1 MKNPSRCE
9 HAFFTRGIHRTTRH
23 LRRLGGLVVLLLVVT
38 LAHAQPSKVYPTDP
52 AEFISTFESQINK
65 FGDKDLGQYL
75 KGFAEQ
81 WNAGV
86 FTAAEQEQFISQTNV
101 MLLKNY
107 APNPEIVEYSKAFAA
122 IKSDKS
128 FGKIDVVEF
137 FKVTEMCLQ
146 DVQRPDVIRYY
157 KFIQEFCNTGA
168 AFRTSNAAWTF
179 SQPNPKLGFT
189 SYKSEELNKTVYF
202 PYLSFAST
210 DLIFRNAND
219 STKIYG
225 TRGDLNILN
234 RMFNADGGKI
244 DWSKMKMDPN
254 DVYAEVGKYG
264 LNLNYSFVKIDTV
277 TFYYKSLLSKPLK
290 GKYEDINKGYRD
302 INKANYPY
310 FRSYEGDVVIENFI
324 PNVRY
329 SGGFSLR
336 GIKKIGSAYFKL
348 VDIEKKPEKAPT
360 LHKKTKEEEAAEKEA
375 EELAEE
381 YGYEYDESAYYLDE
395 GTEFIEETWDE
406 EELNPESDGT
416 DEPGGDFQGFGE
428 IDMDMF
434 NKELKL
440 FKAQLTIF
448 RGDKPAM
455 NLRALEFV
463 LDMDKL
469 VSKRT
474 EVALY
479 ITDEDSITHPS
490 VEVIYNVDS
499 TEITLIKEV
508 KDKFARQP
516 FLSPYHKYY
525 LYFDAIRWKTNTD
538 IIQFTSV
545 IDKENKTSAI
555 ESKDFYNKMRW
566 NQFKGV
572 LSFNPIGAIYRYA
585 TTHPDETITPE
596 AIVQENG
603 QTHEVEALKLALVDV
618 EGSGFVT
625 WNRETQEIK
634 PLPKLFDWAQAA
646 RGRKDYDAIQVIS
659 KVSTGNNAELDL
671 KDLDMGMYGVPF
683 FSLSD
688 SQFVRAKPNQSY
700 VKVKKNRDLQF
711 DGIVA
716 AGKLDFYGRITKDSV
731 DMSGVEG
738 KFTFQY
744 DNYKILVDSLDS
756 LRFALVRQPPLGFQF
771 SKLQKALRG
780 TTIEGVTGAIYINK
794 PNNKNGLE
802 ALPEYPVFDSYTNSY
817 VYWFDPN
824 VRGGTYSKDRFYFS
838 IDPFVLDS
846 LETFNEAALFFEGEL
861 YSSEIFPKI
870 RQRLAV
876 MPDFTL
882 GLIQITPPDTGY
894 AAYKKGRFNGEIK
907 LDGGG
912 LSSNGTMDFLHSTAK
927 SDSFQMYFDSVR
939 AVTKEFFLPGGERD
953 GAYFPEIKANAV
965 NYKWLT
971 QEDVIEL
978 ETMNKGEPIVM
989 FGGEG
994 YFEGKLK
1001 ITKAGIVG
1009 DGKLTIGDV
1018 VIESHEIIFRE
1029 KDAKAETGTFAVND
1043 KQNPGKQLFVSKE
1056 VKIDYDVN
1064 THHSEFQAKKVGVAN
1079 SSFPQQKYVTSLSK
1093 GTYDRKTND
1102 LKLESMTPREEANF
1116 FISVDPLQDSLDYFA
1131 KSAYYNFD
1139 QQRIE
1144 VDGVKHIYVADAKIT
1159 PDKEKVVVKQDG
1171 FVDQLKDAL
1180 VEADQVTK
1188 HHSIYDADIEI
1199 QSSKR
1204 YTGSGKYNYRSF
1216 MGKEQFINMAEIKVL
1231 GDTLTTA
1238 KGEIK
1243 EEEKFYITER
1253 ILFRGSTT
1261 LLANQRFMNFKGQ
1274 VKIDSENK
1282 FFADKWF
1289 EFEVNNVNPDSVFIP
1304 IQKETLGKLVVGLHF
1319 IKRNRA
1325 FYSTFLGNKKDP
1337 LDTDVALATGGL
1349 TFDPKTNE
1357 FRIGP
1362 EAKLT
1367 GHEYRGT
1374 TSSLNDKDDVVT
1386 TAGLLALPY
1395 NFDKNTI
1402 TMALAGR
1409 WRDDRKARE
1418 VKAEMVGT
1426 FDFSCIPKEAWA
1438 KLADRARIETAIPPP
1453 GTNNDIVWTDYA
1465 LREGLAEFLDPK
1477 YNQKDENMDAFLA
1490 EVEKSTSFNDIKV
1503 GRKLPF
1509 ALVLSNMNFVW
1520 DDEYRVLWA
1529 NGAVGLIG
1537 INGEPINKT
1546 TTTNSKIE
1554 YCLGKTTPAGVSLG
1568 DTLRIYLEF
1577 SADASTDQSSWAF
1590 FEFRGGVLY
1599 TISSDLDGYNALLA
1613 AEIAKRK
1620 KSEGY
1625 RFELLPE
1632 EAKNEYLTRFVHRF
1646 IWRTG
1651 RPAPGSN
1658 RDPLEE
1664 GGGDDPNGG
1673 NGGNPD
1679 NPGGNGNPGGNPN
1692 GGPGGTVP
1700 PGDDKGTDD
1709 GEGGPLDDGLD
1720 DGGN

>member
-1 MKNPSRCE
+1 MQPSNHRGT
-9 HAFFTRGIHRTTRH
+9 HRPTRG
-23 LRRLGGLVVLLLVVT
+23 LRRIGGLVLFLLLAT
-38 LAHAQPSKVYPTDP
+38 FAQAQPSKVYPSVP
-52 AEFISTFESQINK
+52 SEFIATFESQINK
-65 FGDKDLGQYL
+65 FGDKDLAQYL
-75 KGFAEQ
+75 KGFTEQ
-81 WNAGV
+81 WNAGAY
-86 FTAAEQEQFISQTNV
+86 TAAEQEQFISQTNV

-107 APNPEIVEYSKAFAA
+107 SPNPEIVEYSKAFMAL
-122 IKSDKS
+122 KSDKS
-128 FGKIDVVEF
+128 FGKIDPVEF

-146 DVQRPDVIRYY
+146 DVPRPDVIRYY

-168 AFRTSNAAWTF
+168 AFRTSNSSWTF
-179 SQPNPKLGFT
+179 TQANPKLGFT
-189 SYKSEELNKTVYF
+189 THKAEDKTVYF
-202 PYLSFAST
+202 PYLSFGST
-210 DLIFRNAND
+210 DLIYRNAND

-225 TRGDLNILN
+225 TKGDLNILN

-244 DWSKMKMDPN
+244 DWSKMKLDPN
-254 DVYAEVGKYG
+254 DVYAEAGKYG

-277 TFYYKSLLSKPLK
+277 TFYYKSLLQKPLK

-336 GIKKIGSAYFKL
+336 GVKKIGSAYFKL
-348 VDIEKKPEKAPT
+348 VDIEEKPEKTAPV
-360 LHKKTKEEEAAEKEA
+360 HKKTKEEEQADKEA
-375 EELAEE
+375 EELAKE

-395 GTEFIEETWDE
+395 GTEFIEETWDD
-406 EELNPESDGT
+406 EELEPENDGT
-416 DEPGGDFQGFGE
+416 DEPGGDFEGFGE
-428 IDMDMF
+428 IDMSMF

-463 LDMDKL
+463 LDMEKL

-479 ITDEDSITHPS
+479 ITDTDSITHPS

-508 KDKFARQP
+508 KDKFSRQP

-585 TTHPDETITPE
+585 TTHPDEIITPE
-596 AIVQENG
+596 AVVEENG
-603 QTHEVEALKLALVDV
+603 QKHELEALKLALVDV
-618 EGSGFVT
+618 EGSGFVS
-625 WNRETQEIK
+625 WNRETHEIK

-659 KVSTGNNAELDL
+659 KVGTGNNAELDL
-671 KDLDMGMYGVPF
+671 KDLDMGMFGVPF

-700 VKVKKNRDLQF
+700 VKVKQNRDLQF

-716 AGKLDFYGRITKDSV
+716 AGKLDFYGRVTKDSV
-731 DMSGVEG
+731 DMSEIPG

-756 LRFALVRQPPLGFQF
+756 LRFALVRQPPLGYTFT
-771 SKLQKALRG
+771 KLQKALRG

-802 ALPEYPVFDSYTNSY
+802 PLPEYPVFDSYTNSY
-817 VYWFDPN
+817 VYWYDPN

-846 LETFNEAALFFEGEL
+846 LETFNEAALYFEGEL

-882 GLIQITPPDTGY
+882 GLIQITPDTGY
-894 AAYKKGRFNGEIK
+894 PAYNKGRFNGEVK

-912 LSSNGTMDFLHSTAK
+912 LSSSGTMDFLYSTAK

-939 AVTKEFFLPGGERD
+939 AVTKEFVLPGGERD
-953 GAYFPEIKANAV
+953 GAYFPDIKAKAV
-965 NYKWLT
+965 DYKWLT
-971 QEDVIEL
+971 KEDVIEL
-978 ETMNKGEPIVM
+978 ETMDKGDPIVM

-994 YFEGKLK
+994 YFEGKLR
-1001 ITKAGIVG
+1001 ITKSGIVG

-1018 VIESHEIIFRE
+1018 VIESKEIIFRE

-1043 KQNPGKQLFVSKE
+1043 KNNPGKRLFVSKE

-1064 THHSEFQAKKVGVAN
+1064 AHHSEFQAKKAGVAN

-1093 GTYDRKTND
+1093 GTYDRKSND
-1102 LKLESMTPREEANF
+1102 LKLESMTPRAEANF
-1116 FISVDPLQDSLDYFA
+1116 FVSTDPLQDSLDYLA

-1144 VDGVKHIYVADAKIT
+1144 IDGVPNIFVADAKIT
-1159 PDKEKVVVKQDG
+1159 PDTGKVTVKPDG
-1171 FVDQLKDAL
+1171 FVDQLKNAV

-1188 HHSIYDADIEI
+1188 VHRIYNADIEI

-1204 YTGSGKYNYRSF
+1204 YTGSGKYDYASF
-1216 MGKEQFINMAEIKVL
+1216 MGKEQFINMADIKVR

-1238 KGEIK
+1238 SGEIK

-1253 ILFRGSTT
+1253 IFFKGTAT
-1261 LLANQRFMNFKGQ
+1261 LLANQRYMNFNGK

-1282 FFADKWF
+1282 FFADQWF
-1289 EFEVNNVNPDSVFIP
+1289 DYKVDNVNPDSVFIP
-1304 IQKETLGKLVVGLHF
+1304 IRKETLGKLQVGLHY
-1319 IKRNRA
+1319 IRRNRA

-1337 LDTDVALATGGL
+1337 LDVDVALATGGL
-1349 TFDPKTNE
+1349 TYDRSTGE

-1362 EAKLT
+1362 EPKLT
-1367 GHEYRGT
+1367 GREYRGT
-1374 TSSLNDKDDVVT
+1374 TSSLNDKDDVIT
-1386 TAGLLALPY
+1386 TAGLIGLPY
-1395 NFDKNTI
+1395 NFDRNTI
-1402 TMALAGR
+1402 EMSIAGR

-1418 VKAEMVGT
+1418 VRAEMVGAFNFT
-1426 FDFSCIPKEAWA
+1426 CIPKEAWA
-1438 KLADRARIETAIPPP
+1438 KLAAKARIETAISST
-1453 GTNNDIVWTDYA
+1453 GSNDIDWSSYA

-1477 YNQKDENMDAFLA
+1477 YNQKDENMDAFLT
-1490 EVEKSTSFNDIKV
+1490 EVAASTSFNDIKV
-1503 GRKLPF
+1503 AKKLPF
-1509 ALVLSNMNFVW
+1509 SLVLSNINFRW
-1520 DDEYRVLWA
+1520 DDEYRVLWSTD
-1529 NGAVGLIG
+1529 AVGLIG
-1537 INGEPINKT
+1537 INGEPINKMT
-1546 TTTNSKIE
+1546 TSNSKIE
-1554 YCLGKTTPAGVSLG
+1554 YCLGKVTPAGATLG

-1577 SADASTDQSSWAF
+1577 SADASSEVTSWVF
-1590 FEFRGGVLY
+1590 FEFRAGVLY
-1599 TISSDLDGYNALLA
+1599 TISSDLEGYNAVLA

-1632 EAKNEYLTRFVHRF
+1632 TAKDEFLPKFVHRY

-1651 RPAPGSN
+1651 RPAPGS
-1658 RDPLEE
+1658 REDPIDD
-1664 GGGDDPNGG
+1664 GGTDPNGG
-1673 NGGNPD
+1673 NPADPNNG
-1679 NPGGNGNPGGNPN
+1679 GGNGTPNN
-1692 GGPGGTVP
+1692 GGGTPPPGGTLP
-1700 PGDDKGTDD
+1700 PGGTDD
-1709 GEGGPLDDGLD
+1709 GEGGPMDDGLD
-1720 DGGN
+1720 DGGK

>member
-1 MKNPSRCE
+1 MKNPSRE
-9 HAFFTRGIHRTTRH
+9 TRASFLRGIHRTQSG
-23 LRRLGGLVVLLLVVT
+23 LRRACGLVVLLL
-38 LAHAQPSKVYPTDP
+38 LASFAQAQPSKVYPTEP
-52 AEFISTFESQINK
+52 AEFIATFESEINK
-65 FGDKDLGQYL
+65 FGDKDLAQYL
-75 KGFAEQ
+75 KGFTEQ
-81 WNAGV
+81 WNAGQ
-86 FTAAEQEQFISQTNV
+86 FTRDEQERFILQTNV

-107 APNPEIVEYSKAFAA
+107 SPNPEIVEYAKAFQAV
-122 IKSDKS
+122 KSDKS
-128 FGKIDVVEF
+128 FAKLDVTEF
-137 FKVTEMCLQ
+137 FKVTDMCLQ
-146 DVQRPDVIRYY
+146 DVLRADVIRYY
-157 KFIQEFCNTGA
+157 KFIQEFCATGA
-168 AFRTSNAAWTF
+168 AFRTSNSAWTF

-189 SYKSEELNKTVYF
+189 SYKSQELNKTVYF
-202 PYLSFAST
+202 PYLSFVSS
-210 DLIFRNAND
+210 DLVYRSSND

-225 TRGDLNILN
+225 TKGDLNILN

-244 DWSKMKMDPN
+244 DWSKMKLDPN

-329 SGGFSLR
+329 TGGFSLR

-348 VDIEKKPEKAPT
+348 VDIEEKALKPEPVV
-360 LHKKTKEEEAAEKEA
+360 KKSKEEEEAEKEA
-375 EELAEE
+375 EELAKEL
-381 YGYEYDESAYYLDE
+381 GYEYDESAYYLDE
-395 GTEFIEETWDE
+395 GTEFIEETWDD
-406 EELNPESDGT
+406 EELEPENDGS
-416 DEPGGDFQGFGE
+416 DEPGGDFE
-428 IDMDMF
+428 VLNEVDMSMF
-434 NKELKL
+434 DKENKL

-463 LDMDKL
+463 LDMEKL

-479 ITDEDSITHPS
+479 ITEEDSITHPS
-490 VEVIYNVDS
+490 VEVIYEVDS

-538 IIQFTSV
+538 IIQFTSL

-572 LSFNPIGAIYRYA
+572 LSFNPIGAIYRF
-585 TTHPDETITPE
+585 TTQHPNETITPE
-596 AIVQENG
+596 AIVADNG
-603 QTHEVEALKLALVDV
+603 QKHEVEALKLALVDV

-625 WNRETQEIK
+625 YNRETQEIT

-646 RGRKDYDAIQVIS
+646 RGRKDYDAIQIIS
-659 KVSTGNNAELDL
+659 KVNTGNNAELDL
-671 KDLDMGMYGVPF
+671 KDLDMGMFGVPF

-688 SQFVRAKPNQSY
+688 SQFVRALPTKQY
-700 VKVKKNRDLQF
+700 VKVKKNRDLEF
-711 DGIVA
+711 DGRVA
-716 AGKLDFYGRITKDSV
+716 AGKLDFFGHLKQDSTA
-731 DMSGVEG
+731 DISELEA

-744 DNYKILVDSLDS
+744 DNYKILVDSLEA
-756 LRFALVRQPPLGFQF
+756 LRFALERNPPVGYNY
-771 SKLQKALRG
+771 SKLQKALRA

-802 ALPEYPVFDSYTNSY
+802 PLAEYPVFDSYTNSY
-817 VYWFDPN
+817 VYWYDPS
-824 VRGGTYSKDRFYFS
+824 VRGGTYTKDRFYFS

-846 LETFNEAALFFEGEL
+846 LETFNEAALYFEGEL
-861 YSSEIFPKI
+861 YSSEIFPKM

-876 MPDFTL
+876 MPDYTL

-894 AAYKKGRFNGEIK
+894 AAYGKGRFNGEIK

-912 LSSNGTMDFLHSTAK
+912 LSSNGTMDFLYSTAK

-939 AVTKEFFLPGGERD
+939 AVTKEFSLPGGERD
-953 GAYFPEIKANAV
+953 GAYFPEIKTKAV

-971 QEDVIEL
+971 KEDVIEL
-978 ETMNKGEPIVM
+978 ETMNNGDPIVM

-994 YFEGKLK
+994 YFEGKLR
-1001 ITKAGIVG
+1001 ITKQGIVG

-1018 VIESHEIIFRE
+1018 VIESKEIVFRE
-1029 KDAKAETGTFAVND
+1029 KDAKAETGTFSVND
-1043 KQNPGKQLFVSKE
+1043 KMSPGKKLFVSKE

-1064 THHSEFQAKKVGVAN
+1064 THHSEFQAKKMGVAN

-1093 GTYDRKTND
+1093 GTYDKTSND
-1102 LKLESMTPREEANF
+1102 LKLERVSPRDEANF
-1116 FISVDPLQDSLDYFA
+1116 FVSTDPLQDSLDYLA
-1131 KSAYYNFD
+1131 KSAYYSFD

-1144 VDGVKHIYVADAKIT
+1144 VDGVPNIFVADAKIT
-1159 PDKEKVVVKQDG
+1159 PDTGKVVVKRDG
-1171 FVDQLKDAL
+1171 FIEKLKDAV
-1180 VEADQVTK
+1180 VEADQVTRQ
-1188 HHSIYDADIEI
+1188 HRIYSADIEI

-1204 YTGSGKYNYRSF
+1204 YTGSGKYDYASF
-1216 MGKEQFINMAEIKVL
+1216 MGKEQFINMAEIKVQ

-1253 ILFRGSTT
+1253 ILFRGTST
-1261 LLANQRFMNFKGQ
+1261 LLANQRYMNFKGE

-1289 EFEVNNVNPDSVFIP
+1289 KFDDTNVNPDSVFVSID
-1304 IQKETLGKLVVGLHF
+1304 KSTLGALVVGLHF

-1337 LDTDVALATGGL
+1337 IDSDVALVTGGL
-1349 TFDPKTNE
+1349 TFDRSTGE

-1367 GHEYRGT
+1367 GREYRGT

-1386 TAGLLALPY
+1386 TAGLLNLPY
-1395 NFDKNTI
+1395 NFDRNTI
-1402 TMALAGR
+1402 EVGLSGR
-1409 WRDDRKARE
+1409 WRDDRKARDIR
-1418 VKAEMVGT
+1418 AEMVGAFT
-1426 FDFSCIPKEAWA
+1426 FGCIPKEAWS
-1438 KLADRARIETAIPPP
+1438 KLANHARVQTAISSS
-1453 GTNNDIVWTDYA
+1453 GVKNDIDWTSYP

-1477 YNQKDENMDAFLA
+1477 YNQKDENMDAFLK
-1490 EVEKSTSFNDIKV
+1490 EVENSTSFNDIKV
-1503 GRKLPF
+1503 AKVLPYS
-1509 ALVLSNMNFVW
+1509 LLLSNLEFRW
-1520 DDEYRVLWA
+1520 DNDYRVLWA
-1529 NGAVGLIG
+1529 NNPIGLIG
-1537 INGEPINKT
+1537 VNGDPINKMT
-1546 TTTNSKIE
+1546 TSNSRVE
-1554 YCLGKTTPAGVSLG
+1554 YCLGKTTPAGVGLG

-1577 SADASTDQSSWAF
+1577 ASDPITNVSSWVF
-1590 FEFRGGVLY
+1590 FEFRAGVLY
-1599 TISSDLDGYNALLA
+1599 TVSSDLDGYNATLA

-1625 RFELLPE
+1625 RFELIGE
-1632 EAKNEYLTRFVHRF
+1632 DVKDNF
-1646 IWRTG
+1646 INKFGARYILNIG
-1651 RPAPGSN
+1651 RPAPQ
-1658 RDPLEE
+1658 DPIE
-1664 GGGDDPNGG
+1664 DPIPP
-1673 NGGNPD
+1673 GGNPGD
-1679 NPGGNGNPGGNPN
+1679 PGNPGGNPGN
-1692 GGPGGTVP
+1692 PGGDPGNPGGTP

-1709 GEGGPLDDGLD
+1709 GEGGPLDDGMD
-1720 DGGN
+1720 DGGK